1 MGYLCY
7 RVLKLARS
15 WMAICYALSLAV
27 ILVSSIY
34 EVAAA
39 ALGFR
44 GALGSINSITAA
56 VVSSLMAAIAIAE
69 HMRRE
74 HQGRLDAQAE
84 LQHTYD
90 VSPVG
95 LFTLASDGRF
105 LKTNPALVAML
116 GDSVETDDGV
126 FWGNHFQ
133 PGSWQ
138 MLRQAMRTSDAAE
151 VELSGLPGVGG
162 GIQRFLIKAAMAN
175 GRIEGSLQDITE
187 RHQAT

>member
-1 MGYLCY
+1 M
-7 RVLKLARS
+7 
-15 WMAICYALSLAV
+15 

-116 GDSVETDDGV
+116 LGSAAVTAGVIGVGDDRVGKFLAGHQSKQDAST
-126 FWGNHFQ
+126 
-133 PGSWQ
+133 
-138 MLRQAMRTSDAAE
+138 LRQVAIRLGGEFHNGNKRQVPSDVLDQLPALPDPSGQGE
-151 VELSGLPGVGG
+151 VEGRPH
-162 GIQRFLIKAAMAN
+162 QRAHRR
-175 GRIEGSLQDITE
+175 GRGWHCRRAS
-187 RHQAT
+187 R